1 MKENESREKTRSDIL
16 HGQALFR
23 RVKQLLTQGVWYLS
37 LRMCKE
43 GVKRTEK
50 KDKEQNADNL

>member
-1 MKENESREKTRSDIL
+1 MNKFWHFLGVTGKAHFSRMKLKFIW
-16 HGQALFR
+16 GC
-23 RVKQLLTQGVWYLS
+23 GVWYQS
-37 LRMCKE
+37 LTMCKE